1 MEIDEEMRRQ
11 MVVSLAAVG
20 LFLASLLGIGVM
32 LDGSDGLSGEGALAV
47 VGALAG
53 FVLLM
58 AVIGFVLT
66 RFNDDETDEL
76 DEAAELEETAE

>member
-20 LFLASLLGIGVM
+20 LFLASLIGIGVVFN
-32 LDGSDGLSGEGALAV
+32 GADGLPSDGALAV

-58 AVIGFVLT
+58 AVLGFVLT
-66 RFNDDETDEL
+66 KLNADDEK
-76 DEAAELEETAE
+76 

>member
-20 LFLASLLGIGVM
+20 LFLASLIGIGVVFN
-32 LDGSDGLSGEGALAV
+32 GADGLPSDGALAL

-58 AVIGFVLT
+58 AVIGLILT
-66 RFNDDETDEL
+66 RLNDDEPADDSE
-76 DEAAELEETAE
+76 

>member
-11 MVVSLAAVG
+11 TVVSLAAVG
-20 LFLASLLGIGVM
+20 LFLASLIGIGVAF
-32 LDGSDGLSGEGALAV
+32 DGADGLPSEGALAV

-58 AVIGFVLT
+58 AVLGFVLT
-66 RFNDDETDEL
+66 RLNDDSADDSTDE
-76 DEAAELEETAE
+76 

>member
-20 LFLASLLGIGVM
+20 LFLASLLGIGVVFN
-32 LDGSDGLSGEGALAV
+32 GADGLPSDGALAV

-58 AVIGFVLT
+58 AVLGFVLT
-66 RFNDDETDEL
+66 KLNDDDGSE
-76 DEAAELEETAE
+76 

>member
-11 MVVSLAAVG
+11 TVVSLIAVG
-20 LFLASLLGIGVM
+20 LFLAALIGIGVVF
-32 LDGSDGLSGEGALAV
+32 GSAGGLSSSGALAL

-58 AVIGFVLT
+58 AVIGIVLI
-66 RFNDDETDEL
+66 RLKDD
-76 DEAAELEETAE
+76 

>member
-11 MVVSLAAVG
+11 TVVSLAAVG
-20 LFLASLLGIGVM
+20 LFLASLIGIGVVF
-32 LDGSDGLSGEGALAV
+32 DGAGGLSSSGALAL

-58 AVIGFVLT
+58 AVIGLLLVRL
-66 RFNDDETDEL
+66 NDDD
-76 DEAAELEETAE
+76 

>member
-11 MVVSLAAVG
+11 TVVSLIAVG
-20 LFLASLLGIGVM
+20 LFLAALIGIRVVF
-32 LDGSDGLSGEGALAV
+32 GSAGGLSSSGALAL

-58 AVIGFVLT
+58 AVIGIVLI
-66 RFNDDETDEL
+66 RLKDD
-76 DEAAELEETAE
+76 

>member
-11 MVVSLAAVG
+11 TVVSLAAVG
-20 LFLASLLGIGVM
+20 LFLASLIGIGVVFN
-32 LDGSDGLSGEGALAV
+32 GADGLPSDGALAL

-58 AVIGFVLT
+58 AVLGFVLT
-66 RFNDDETDEL
+66 KLNADDED
-76 DEAAELEETAE
+76 

>member
-11 MVVSLAAVG
+11 TVVSLAAVG
-20 LFLASLLGIGVM
+20 LFLASLIGIGVVF
-32 LDGSDGLSGEGALAV
+32 DGSDGLPSDGALAV

-58 AVIGFVLT
+58 AVFGFVLM
-66 RFNDDETDEL
+66 RLNDDDNDGETVTEDETT
-76 DEAAELEETAE
+76 D

>member
-11 MVVSLAAVG
+11 TVVSLAAVG
-20 LFLASLLGIGVM
+20 LFLASLIGIGVVF
-32 LDGSDGLSGEGALAV
+32 DGAGGLPSSGALAV

-58 AVIGFVLT
+58 AVIGFVLIQL
-66 RFNDDETDEL
+66 RDDESTGE
-76 DEAAELEETAE
+76 

>member
-11 MVVSLAAVG
+11 TVVSLAAVG
-20 LFLASLLGIGVM
+20 LFLASLIGIGVAF
-32 LDGSDGLSGEGALAV
+32 DGSGGLSSNGALAL

-58 AVIGFVLT
+58 AVIGVFLV
-66 RFNDDETDEL
+66 RRKDDESTE
-76 DEAAELEETAE
+76 

>member
-11 MVVSLAAVG
+11 TVVSLAAVG
-20 LFLASLLGIGVM
+20 LFLATLIGIGVVF
-32 LDGSDGLSGEGALAV
+32 GGTGGLSSSGALAL

-58 AVIGFVLT
+58 AVAGLVLV
-66 RFNDDETDEL
+66 RLN
-76 DEAAELEETAE
+76 DEATDD

>member
-20 LFLASLLGIGVM
+20 LFLASLIGIGVVFN
-32 LDGSDGLSGEGALAV
+32 GADGLPSDGALAV

-58 AVIGFVLT
+58 AVLGFVLT
-66 RFNDDETDEL
+66 KLNADDEE
-76 DEAAELEETAE
+76 

>member
-11 MVVSLAAVG
+11 TVVSLAAVG
-20 LFLASLLGIGVM
+20 LFLASLIGIGVVY
-32 LDGSDGLSGEGALAV
+32 DGAGGLSSSGALAL

-58 AVIGFVLT
+58 AVIGLLLVRL
-66 RFNDDETDEL
+66 NDDESTD
-76 DEAAELEETAE
+76 